1 MSIQR
6 YQPTN
11 TTLHDLYQL
20 YNPFAYPYEYTDR
33 MMTRL
38 SGMIDRSVSRAIDQ
52 YFSDKEFDI
61 QLKDK
66 GRFYEANA
74 VIGDLDPNDIKI
86 SFSNGL
92 LTVSGEKKLQSVSP
106 DKSTHTTR
114 YEYVS
119 KTIRVPD
126 TDKPVTAQTV
136 NGRLKVTIPKDS
148 R

>member
-33 MMTRL
+33 MMNRL
-38 SGMIDRSVSRAIDQ
+38 SSMIDRSVSRSLDG
-52 YFSDKEFDI
+52 YFSDQMFNINLE
-61 QLKDK
+61 DK
-66 GRFYEANA
+66 GRFYEADASIEN
-74 VIGDLDPNDIKI
+74 IDPKDVKV
-86 SFSNGL
+86 SFADGL
-92 LTVSGEKKLQSVSP
+92 LTISGEKRVENVSP
-106 DKSTHTTR
+106 DNTSRTSR

-126 TDKPVTAQTV
+126 TDKTVTAKAV
-136 NGRLKVTIPKDS
+136 NGRLKVTIPKPS
-148 R
+148 